1 MWDGAGSGSC
11 PTESAG
17 CPENV
22 LTLLAPKDDFSVA
35 EKTSRHV
42 KLSAKN
48 MESDGWSFKFQVFF
62 RVHWAIILVPK
73 G

>member
-1 MWDGAGSGSC
+1 M
-11 PTESAG
+11 ESVG
-17 CPENV
+17 CSENL
-22 LTLLAPKDDFSVA
+22 LTLLAPKDDFSIA

-42 KLSAKN
+42 KLSAEN
-48 MESDGWSFKFQVFF
+48 MESNGWPFKSQVFF